1 MDKIWLIIKR
11 EYSVRVRKKSFII
24 MTIVT
29 PVLLG
34 LLIFAPSYLSSIS
47 ADFEQEERKNIAILE
62 KDSFFSDRLMN
73 SDHLNFTQI
82 PESEKEIIKDNFEE
96 SSFHA
101 IIEIIDKDTINI
113 ISEKQISKV
122 MLKEIESKI
131 YLIQEEQN
139 YKDANIDIQL
149 LNTLSPQIT
158 FNNIILTD
166 NGEETTSNYEVSSV
180 LSFVFGFLIY
190 IFIFMYG
197 SLVMR
202 GVIEEKTNRI
212 VEVIISSVK
221 PFHLLLGKIIG
232 VALVGFTQF
241 ALWIVLSLL
250 VANTAEMSFMEA
262 NQTGIFETMN
272 NLLQNIDILSLFLYF
287 LFYFIGGYLLYSSF
301 FACIGAAVDNESDT
315 QQMILPLT
323 IPLIL
328 SLSMIQS
335 IINNPDGQLAFWM
348 SIFPL
353 SSPIVM
359 MARLPF
365 GGVESWELLLSF
377 FILIIT
383 FLLTTWI
390 SSRIYRIGILMYG
403 KKASFKELIRW
414 IKFKG

>member
-1 MDKIWLIIKR
+1 MNKIWLIIKR

-29 PVLLG
+29 PILLG

-47 ADFEQEERKNIAILE
+47 SEFDQEERKNIAIVE
-62 KDSFFSDRLMN
+62 QDSFFSDRLIN
-73 SDHLNFTQI
+73 SDHLKFIQI

-101 IIEIIDKDTINI
+101 IVEIIDANTINI

-122 MLKEIESKI
+122 TSKEIESKI
-131 YLIQEEQN
+131 YQIQEKQN

-149 LNTLSPQIT
+149 LNTLSPQIS
-158 FNNIILTD
+158 FNSIILTD
-166 NGEETTSNYEVSSV
+166 NEGETISNYEVKSV

-221 PFHLLLGKIIG
+221 PFQLLLGKIIG

-241 ALWIVLSLL
+241 VLWIVLSLL
-250 VANTAEMSFMEA
+250 VANIAEVSFMER

-272 NLLQNIDILSLFLYF
+272 DLLQNIDILSLSINF

-328 SLSMIQS
+328 SLSMIEA

-359 MARLPF
+359 MVRLPF

-377 FILIIT
+377 CILILT
-383 FLLTTWI
+383 FLFTTWI

-403 KKASFKELIRW
+403 KKASLKELIRW
-414 IKFKG
+414 IKFKS

>member
-1 MDKIWLIIKR
+1 MDNIWLIIKR
-11 EYSVRVRKKSFII
+11 EYSVRVRKRSFII

-29 PVLLG
+29 PILLG
-34 LLIFAPSYLSSIS
+34 LLLFAPSYLSSIS
-47 ADFEQEERKNIAILE
+47 SDFDQEETKNIAIVE
-62 KDSFFSDRLMN
+62 KNNFFSDRIMD

-82 PESEKEIIKDNFEE
+82 PESEQEIIKSNFEE

-101 IIEIIDKDTINI
+101 IVEIIDKNTINI

-122 MLKEIESKI
+122 TLKEIENKI
-131 YLIQEEQN
+131 YQIQEKQN
-139 YKDANIDIQL
+139 YQDANIDIKL
-149 LNTLSPQIT
+149 LKTLSPQII
-158 FNNIILTD
+158 FNNIIL
-166 NGEETTSNYEVSSV
+166 NEEGGETKSNYEVKSV

-221 PFHLLLGKIIG
+221 PFQLLLGKIIG

-241 ALWIVLSLL
+241 ILWIVLSLL
-250 VANTAEMSFMEA
+250 VANIAELSFM
-262 NQTGIFETMN
+262 NQNPSGIFEN
-272 NLLQNIDILSLFLYF
+272 INSLLQNIDILALSFYF
-287 LFYFIGGYLLYSSF
+287 LFYFLGGYLLYSSF

-315 QQMILPLT
+315 QQMILPVT

-328 SLSMIQS
+328 SLSMIEA
-335 IINNPDGQLAFWM
+335 IINNPDGVLAFWM

-353 SSPIVM
+353 SSPIIM
-359 MARLPF
+359 MVRLPF

-377 FILIIT
+377 FILILT
-383 FLLTTWI
+383 FLFSTWI

>member
-29 PVLLG
+29 PILLG
-34 LLIFAPSYLSSIS
+34 LLIFTPSYLSSINS
-47 ADFEQEERKNIAILE
+47 DFEQEKRKNIAIVE
-62 KDSFFSDRLMN
+62 KKSFFSDRLIN

-101 IIEIIDKDTINI
+101 IVEIIDEKTINI

-122 MLKEIESKI
+122 TLKEIESKI
-131 YLIQEEQN
+131 YLIQEKQN
-139 YKDANIDIQL
+139 YKDANINIQL

-166 NGEETTSNYEVSSV
+166 NGGETTSNYEVKSV

-221 PFHLLLGKIIG
+221 PFQLLLGKIIG

-241 ALWIVLSLL
+241 VLWIVLSLL
-250 VANTAEMSFMEA
+250 VANIAEMSFMQG

-272 NLLQNIDILSLFLYF
+272 NLLQNIDILSIFLYF

-335 IINNPDGQLAFWM
+335 IINNPDGQLAIWM

-403 KKASFKELIRW
+403 KKASFKELIKW

>member
-11 EYSVRVRKKSFII
+11 EYSVRVRKKSFIV

-29 PVLLG
+29 PILLG

-47 ADFEQEERKNIAILE
+47 SDFDQEQRKNIAIVE
-62 KDSFFSDRLMN
+62 KDSFFSDRLIN

-82 PESEKEIIKDNFEE
+82 PVSEKEIIKDNFEE

-101 IIEIIDKDTINI
+101 IVEIIDENTINI

-122 MLKEIESKI
+122 TLQEIESKI
-131 YLIQEEQN
+131 YHIKEKQN
-139 YKDANIDIQL
+139 YKDANINIQL
-149 LNTLSPQIT
+149 LNTLSPQIN

-166 NGEETTSNYEVSSV
+166 NGGETTSNYEVKSV

-221 PFHLLLGKIIG
+221 PFQLLLGKIIG

-241 ALWIVLSLL
+241 VLWIVLSLL
-250 VANTAEMSFMEA
+250 VANITQMSFIES
-262 NQTGIFETMN
+262 NQTGIFEIMN
-272 NLLQNIDILSLFLYF
+272 NLLQNIDILSLSLYF
-287 LFYFIGGYLLYSSF
+287 IFYFIGGYLLYSSF

-328 SLSMIQS
+328 SLSMIEA

-359 MARLPF
+359 MVRLPF
-365 GGVESWELLLSF
+365 GGVESWELLVSF
-377 FILIIT
+377 FILILT
-383 FLLTTWI
+383 FLFTTWI

>member
-11 EYSVRVRKKSFII
+11 EYSVRVRKKSFIV

-29 PVLLG
+29 PILLG
-34 LLIFAPSYLSSIS
+34 LLIFAPSFLSSIS
-47 ADFEQEERKNIAILE
+47 SDLDQEEIKNIAIIE
-62 KDSFFSDRLMN
+62 KDSFFSNRLMN

-82 PESEKEIIKDNFEE
+82 PESEKEIIKKNFKE
-96 SSFHA
+96 SSYHA
-101 IIEIIDKDTINI
+101 IVEIENKRTFNI
-113 ISEKQISKV
+113 ISEKQTSKIT
-122 MLKEIESKI
+122 LKEIESKI
-131 YLIQEEQN
+131 YKIVERQN
-139 YKDANIDIQL
+139 YIDANIDIEL

-158 FNNIILTD
+158 FNNIILSED
-166 NGEETTSNYEVSSV
+166 GKETTSNYEVKSII
-180 LSFVFGFLIY
+180 SFVFGFLIY

-221 PFHLLLGKIIG
+221 PFQLLLGKIIG

-241 ALWIVLSLL
+241 VLWIFLSLL
-250 VANTAEMSFMEA
+250 VANIAELSFLES
-262 NQTGIFETMN
+262 NQRGIFEIIN
-272 NLLQNIDILSLFLYF
+272 NLSLNINIFSLSLYF
-287 LFYFIGGYLLYSSF
+287 LFYFFGGYLLYSSF
-301 FACIGAAVDNESDT
+301 FACVGAAVDNESDT

-328 SLSMIQS
+328 SLSMIEA
-335 IINNPDGQLAFWM
+335 IINNPDGILAFWM

-359 MARLPF
+359 MSRLPF
-365 GGVESWELLLSF
+365 GGVETWELILSIT
-377 FILIIT
+377 ILIIT
-383 FLLTTWI
+383 FLFSTWI

-403 KKASFKELIRW
+403 KKATYKELIKW
-414 IKFKG
+414 IKYKS

>member
-29 PVLLG
+29 PILLG
-34 LLIFAPSYLSSIS
+34 LLLFAPSYLSSVS
-47 ADFEQEERKNIAILE
+47 SDMEQEEVKNIAIIE
-62 KDSFFSDRLMN
+62 EGSFFSDKLMN
-73 SDHLNFTQI
+73 SNYLNFTQI
-82 PESEKEIIKDNFEE
+82 PKSEGEVIKNNF
-96 SSFHA
+96 SASAYYA
-101 IIEIIDKDTINI
+101 IVNFTDDDTVNI
-113 ISEKQISKV
+113 ISEKQMSKIT
-122 MLKEIESKI
+122 LNDLESKI
-131 YLIQEEQN
+131 YNIREIQN
-139 YKDANIDIQL
+139 YKDANVNLDL
-149 LNTLSPQIT
+149 LKKLSPQLT
-158 FNNIILTD
+158 FNSIIVT
-166 NGEETTSNYEVSSV
+166 EEGNETGANSEIRSV
-180 LSFVFGFLIY
+180 LAFVFGFLIY

-221 PFHLLLGKIIG
+221 PFQLLIGKIIG

-241 ALWIVLSLL
+241 VLWVILSLVVANIAEASFMEENQVGIFENIRNLLVNINILSLL
-250 VANTAEMSFMEA
+250 SH
-262 NQTGIFETMN
+262 
-272 NLLQNIDILSLFLYF
+272 F

-315 QQMILPLT
+315 QQMILPVT

-328 SLSMIQS
+328 SLSMIEA

-359 MARLPF
+359 MVRLPF

-377 FILIIT
+377 FILVLT
-383 FLLTTWI
+383 FLFTTWI

-403 KKASFKELIRW
+403 KKASFRELYRW

>member
-29 PVLLG
+29 PILLG
-34 LLIFAPSYLSSIS
+34 LLIFTPSYLSSINS
-47 ADFEQEERKNIAILE
+47 DFEQEERKNIAIVE
-62 KDSFFSDRLMN
+62 KKTFFSDRLMN

-101 IIEIIDKDTINI
+101 IVEIIDKNTINI

-122 MLKEIESKI
+122 TLKEIESKI
-131 YLIQEEQN
+131 YLIQEKQN
-139 YKDANIDIQL
+139 YKDANINIQL

-166 NGEETTSNYEVSSV
+166 NGEETTSNYEVRSV
-180 LSFVFGFLIY
+180 LSFIFGFLIY

-241 ALWIVLSLL
+241 VLWIVLSLL
-250 VANTAEMSFMEA
+250 VANIAEMSFMQG

-272 NLLQNIDILSLFLYF
+272 NLLQNIDILSIFLYF

-335 IINNPDGQLAFWM
+335 IINNPDGQLAIWM

-403 KKASFKELIRW
+403 KKASFKELIKW